1 MRYNSLFKSLDSKL
15 GSKINVRRYTL
26 SDMISESYKALYGCD
41 PESNMYKLV
50 EAHLADVRKN
60 PKDTDRLSRQLSMIK
75 EIAKLNESG
84 ELKDEDLV
92 SKEDYDTVE
101 PKKSRALDLKE
112 SAAPYTWGDWQTE
125 RGSSCRVRYYA
136 SGMDLT
142 NQIIGIVYEETKE
155 KPYYGAEIYDNTS
168 ASTVEERADD
178 SYHFDTEKEA
188 MEWVEEWFR
197 ANESVH
203 DEDVEET
210 EDEDLLEDT
219 DLTDEEVEELT
230 KHLAEIRKNK
240 KVAECDSPIKAKPRR
255 SQKVSESVEGA
266 RSWDADWITIP
277 GESCRVKYY
286 FDHSKSDRDQI
297 IGTIYEPNGR
307 EFDTYGADIYN
318 NKTEDF
324 LSGTGIDIEDF
335 VSEIAAKKWVESWF
349 SKNMNE
355 CDAPKTPVKETTK
368 PRKLKRARESAPV
381 WSRYHI
387 VNPEG
392 ETIDSYTDRKDA
404 EDWVNQLYKD
414 GDYKKGDLKV
424 VDSQAKNESKSYESL
439 NLSDFGKKSS
449 SKAFVKTFKKLQDKL
464 KEGTALTRQESI
476 SLYKAANSAMTHL
489 SVELEHNPEFLSTFK
504 ESVSLLSADV
514 NKILDSLK
522 EGKAPSKKTM
532 KSLAK
537 FSESLLK
544 EDEEEED
551 LPPIEDEENEFISDE
566 EGSIDS
572 EEEEDF
578 DQEYADARVELHK
591 ELADDHA
598 DSEDPGVQEKL
609 AQDAE
614 EVVNLP
620 GITDEQRA
628 EIESENID
636 TEEEPSEENQETDES
651 TKEMD
656 DSEITDDELA
666 ELKRHLV
673 EMRKSKKSK

>member
-50 EAHLADVRKN
+50 EAHLEDVRKN

-92 SKEDYDTVE
+92 SKEDYDTVD

-112 SAAPYTWGDWQTE
+112 SAAPYTWGDWQRE
-125 RGSSCRVRYYA
+125 RGSSCRVKYYS

-142 NQIIGIVYEETKE
+142 NQIIGIVYEETPDH
-155 KPYYGAEIYDNTS
+155 PYYGAEIYDNST
-168 ASTVEERADD
+168 ASTIEDRSDD
-178 SYHFDTEKEA
+178 SYHFDSEEA
-188 MEWVEEWFR
+188 AIEWVEEWFSKEMHESKDDEDVEEKDDE
-197 ANESVH
+197 NLLDESVH

-219 DLTDEEVEELT
+219 NLTDEEVEELT
-230 KHLAEIRKNK
+230 KHLKEIRKSK
-240 KVAECDSPIKAKPRR
+240 KTCECDS
-255 SQKVSESVEGA
+255 
-266 RSWDADWITIP
+266 T
-277 GESCRVKYY
+277 
-286 FDHSKSDRDQI
+286 
-297 IGTIYEPNGR
+297 
-307 EFDTYGADIYN
+307 
-318 NKTEDF
+318 
-324 LSGTGIDIEDF
+324 
-335 VSEIAAKKWVESWF
+335 
-349 SKNMNE
+349 
-355 CDAPKTPVKETTK
+355 KTPVEETTK

-387 VNPEG
+387 VNHEG

-636 TEEEPSEENQETDES
+636 TEEEPSEEDQETDES
-651 TKEMD
+651 TKEID

>member
-50 EAHLADVRKN
+50 EAHLEDVRKN

-92 SKEDYDTVE
+92 SKEDYDTVD

-112 SAAPYTWGDWQTE
+112 SAAPYTWGDWQRE
-125 RGSSCRVRYYA
+125 RGSSCRVKYYS

-155 KPYYGAEIYDNTS
+155 HPYYGAEIYDNSS
-168 ASTVEERADD
+168 ASTIEERADD

-188 MEWVEEWFR
+188 MEWIEEWFR
-197 ANESVH
+197 SNESVH
-203 DEDVEET
+203 DKDVEET
-210 EDEDLLEDT
+210 DDEDLLEDT

-230 KHLAEIRKNK
+230 KHLAEIRKN
-240 KVAECDSPIKAKPRR
+240 
-255 SQKVSESVEGA
+255 
-266 RSWDADWITIP
+266 
-277 GESCRVKYY
+277 
-286 FDHSKSDRDQI
+286 
-297 IGTIYEPNGR
+297 
-307 EFDTYGADIYN
+307 
-318 NKTEDF
+318 NKM
-324 LSGTGIDIEDF
+324 
-335 VSEIAAKKWVESWF
+335 K
-349 SKNMNE
+349 E
-355 CDAPKTPVKETTK
+355 CDAPKTSVKETTK

-424 VDSQAKNESKSYESL
+424 VDSQAKNESKSYASL

-449 SKAFVKTFKKLQDKL
+449 SKAFVKTFKKLQNKL